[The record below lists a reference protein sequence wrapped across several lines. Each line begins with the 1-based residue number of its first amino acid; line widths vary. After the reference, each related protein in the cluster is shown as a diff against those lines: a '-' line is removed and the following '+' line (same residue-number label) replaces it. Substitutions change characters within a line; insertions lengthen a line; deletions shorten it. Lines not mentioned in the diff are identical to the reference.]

1 MSGEASQGRLQ
12 GDFGH
17 QEEEA
22 GKVNETKENQQSNR
36 NNNNNYNNNKK
47 IKMKPIQIFT
57 IQSTVLLIYKI
68 I

>member
-1 MSGEASQGRLQ
+1 MPGEASQGRLQ

-36 NNNNNYNNNKK
+36 NNNNIYNDNKK
-47 IKMKPIQIFT
+47 IKMKLIQIFT
-57 IQSTVLLIYKI
+57 IQSTVSLIYKI

>member
-1 MSGEASQGRLQ
+1 MPGEASQGRLQ

-36 NNNNNYNNNKK
+36 NNNNIYNDNKK
-47 IKMKPIQIFT
+47 IKMKLIQIFT